1 MVCKSLHS
9 MQASLSRTKGCNFC
23 KCNSCFKKRHKH
35 VYMCVCV
42 CIHQYPHVYPYMCVY
57 LYFYISTF
65 LYLSPYVPVKNT
77 VALFEHV
84 SVHVSACSH
93 THVCVDKQHI
103 KIQVIFP
110 QTAS

>member
-1 MVCKSLHS
+1 
-9 MQASLSRTKGCNFC
+9 
-23 KCNSCFKKRHKH
+23 
-35 VYMCVCV
+35 MCV
-42 CIHQYPHVYPYMCVY
+42 H

-77 VALFEHV
+77 VALFEYV

-93 THVCVDKQHI
+93 MHVCVDKQHI

-110 QTAS
+110 PTGTALSNRLSFHCSIKTQLLVPQSPLKG